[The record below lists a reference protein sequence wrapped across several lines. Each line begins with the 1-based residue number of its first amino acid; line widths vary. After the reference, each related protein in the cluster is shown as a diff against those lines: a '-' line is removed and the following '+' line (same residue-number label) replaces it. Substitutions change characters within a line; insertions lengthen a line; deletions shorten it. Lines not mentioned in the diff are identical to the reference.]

1 MQLGSTRLDCN
12 SASRQT
18 PLTSGFW
25 KWTRRVLS
33 CVLAARAIVA
43 SPAGAEESKPA
54 RPNLLIIVTDDP
66 AYSDLGA
73 FGGEIGTPNL
83 DALAL
88 SGVRFTNFEVSP
100 TCSPTR
106 VMLMTGNDNHEAG
119 LGNMAE
125 LLTANQRGK
134 RGYEGQVNER
144 VATLA
149 ERLRAVGYHTLL
161 SGKWHLGTDR
171 SAWPV
176 NRGFDRSFVL
186 LQGGDNHFG
195 LKTVWHRGANYMEDD
210 RPIPSPTT
218 YSTDYFTANFI
229 TLLNESKTKNQPFFG
244 YLAYTAPHWPLQA
257 PDALIQQFKGKYD
270 AGYEALRKSR
280 FERQKALGLIGDVQ
294 MGPIY
299 GAKAWSELTDEEK
312 KVESKKMEVYAAMIK
327 GIDNNVGRIVQTL
340 KANGQFENTVIVFL
354 SDNGAAGSAYDRV
367 GTFDDGFGA
376 MVRNNFD
383 NSVDNIGRAN
393 SLTWYGPGWGQAGT
407 APMFTFKIFT
417 GHGGIRSPLFVSGA
431 HFSRGLVN
439 GSLAHVTD
447 VAATLLDL
455 AGAPADGHGLGPA
468 GRLPVEGKS
477 WKSVLE
483 GRSQSIRTADEP
495 VAGELF
501 GGRHITKGDY
511 RAVWLTDMAKNI
523 DARLP
528 TGRWMLFHIKS
539 DPGETTDL
547 AQREPAKLQELVEL
561 WNVYARRNGV
571 VLAEGGPVGRID
583 SSRGQSKA
591 PAPAPAPAH

>member
-1 MQLGSTRLDCN
+1 MQTVSTKLDCSPA
-12 SASRQT
+12 SAPA
-18 PLTSGFW
+18 PLTAGLRN
-25 KWTRRVLS
+25 WTRRMLS
-33 CVLAARAIVA
+33 CVLVFGAMAA
-43 SPAGAEESKPA
+43 SPAAAESSKPA
-54 RPNLLIIVTDDP
+54 RPNFLIIVTDDL
-66 AYSDLGA
+66 AYTDLGA

-83 DALAL
+83 DALAM

-134 RGYEGQVNER
+134 PGYEGQVNER

-195 LKTVWHRGANYMEDD
+195 LRTVWHRGANYMEDD
-210 RPIPSPTT
+210 RPAPSPTK
-218 YSTDYFTANFI
+218 YSTDYFTDNVI
-229 TLLNESKTKNQPFFG
+229 TLLNESKAKDQPFFG

-299 GAKAWSELTDEEK
+299 GAKPWSELTKEEK
-312 KVESKKMEVYAAMIK
+312 EIESRKMEVYAAMIK
-327 GIDNNVGRIVQTL
+327 GIDNNVGRIVETL
-340 KANGQFENTVIVFL
+340 KANGQFENTVIIFL

-367 GTFDDGFGA
+367 GTFDDRFGD
-376 MVRNNFD
+376 MVKDNFD
-383 NSVDNIGRAN
+383 NSVGNIGHAN
-393 SLTWYGPGWGQAGT
+393 SLTWYGPGWGQVGA

-417 GHGGIRSPLFVSGA
+417 GHGGLRSPLFVSGA
-431 HFSRGLVN
+431 HIARGLVN
-439 GSLAHVTD
+439 GSFAHVTD
-447 VAATLLDL
+447 VAATVLDL
-455 AGAPADGHGLGPA
+455 ADAPADGHGLGPA

-477 WKSVLE
+477 WKAVLE
-483 GRSQSIRTADEP
+483 GRSRSIRTADEP
-495 VAGELF
+495 LAGELF

-523 DARLP
+523 DPRLP
-528 TGRWMLFHIKS
+528 VGRWML
-539 DPGETTDL
+539 
-547 AQREPAKLQELVEL
+547 
-561 WNVYARRNGV
+561 
-571 VLAEGGPVGRID
+571 
-583 SSRGQSKA
+583 
-591 PAPAPAPAH
+591 